1 MGKKIKEYVMYVNCA
16 HCKGIRFIRDDI
28 KFFGKRNMQNNNGK
42 IFKSIIL
49 FNAEKLTT
57 DAQSAL
63 RRCIENFSHNT
74 RFFIVIE
81 NIDNLLNPIL
91 SRFCNIY
98 IPYPI
103 INNNKKREL
112 WLKKKLYNTFS
123 KLVDLDIFVSDIY
136 D

>member
-1 MGKKIKEYVMYVNCA
+1 
-16 HCKGIRFIRDDI
+16 
-28 KFFGKRNMQNNNGK
+28 MQNNFGK

-49 FNAEKLTT
+49 FNAEKLTN

-63 RRCIENFSHNT
+63 RRCIETFSHNT

-81 NIDNLLNPIL
+81 NIENILSPIL

-103 INNNKKREL
+103 INKKKTNL
-112 WLKKKLYNTFS
+112 YNLKKVNCNKNFTYLKKFFKKIDKLNITKHTTNS
-123 KLVDLDIFVSDIY
+123 
-136 D
+136 